1 MRVNIVRRVKTAKGW
16 ANVALKRNVRG
27 RIQWP
32 SRGPYLIE
40 PYLIEWR
47 ANGRRLREAAVDT
60 PADALEAQ
68 KRKRLELE
76 AKETGLEVSDPDEE
90 KKLPLSKAVE
100 DFLKEIATFRK
111 PLTHQKYETILEL
124 FTEYAAP
131 SPMPG
136 ISLPRT

>member
-1 MRVNIVRRVKTAKGW
+1 VARVNIVRSVKTAKGW
-16 ANVALKRNVRG
+16 ANVALKRNAKG

-32 SRGPYLIE
+32 SRG

-47 ANGRRLREAAVDT
+47 ANGRRLREAAGDT

-90 KKLPLSKAVE
+90 KKLPLKSGRRLSEGYTDLSQAAHPQ
-100 DFLKEIATFRK
+100 EI
-111 PLTHQKYETILEL
+111 
-124 FTEYAAP
+124 
-131 SPMPG
+131 
-136 ISLPRT
+136 